1 MPTRAK
7 GEVLHE
13 YIVTGRKLPTEKEPV
28 TPIYKMQIFA
38 SNTIIAKS
46 HFWYF
51 ISMLRR
57 LKKANR
63 EILEC
68 RRAHLFSPLTPP
80 LLSPSTFLAHCP
92 HSIRRLPDM
101 VEALKK
107 LTRKDYN
114 KYVVDTMGEQYG
126 VQVVRTP
133 PYMAEYAP
141 IEFGWSAMKRAQHDL
156 ITHTDDGKKRI
167 EEGALTFCP
176 SLSTEEI
183 VAASDEIIDEADP
196 QPVEDLEELL
206 YMNDTKSAN
215 SGTGPT
221 KQSPKKKVVIETGP
235 KKRTGKG
242 LWEFIK
248 AMSSQRYW
256 DEYFNYKVN
265 DIIRTITKVREIFM
279 KEKMLVECG
288 LPVVIMGDLHGQVL
302 GKNSLEVLMMLFC
315 LKIQCPKS
323 FFLLRGNHEARAIN
337 RVYGFQQELME
348 RFDRDDARELFIKF
362 NEVFS
367 HMPIACLIGQSILC
381 MHGGISPLLNSL
393 DDIRNIPKPMMDP
406 NSNQLACD
414 LMWADPMI
422 GLKGHRPNMIRGV
435 SIHFGEDLLDEVM
448 KRCDLRLVVR
458 GHQMMMN
465 GFNFFHDKKL
475 VTVFTAASYY
485 PDRPN
490 HGAVMH
496 INKDGRIGFKI
507 IAPLESADGKVFRG
521 AHDDANEY
529 DTGYQTCTDQ
539 PKKSSKGGSSKS
551 LKKGDASKKGAAPP
565 PAPAA
570 GLVLERVD
578 SEKKGSEKPPA

>member
-1 MPTRAK
+1 MPK
-7 GEVLHE
+7 SPDSDG
-13 YIVTGRKLPTEKEPV
+13 GDTE
-28 TPIYKMQIFA
+28 
-38 SNTIIAKS
+38 
-46 HFWYF
+46 
-51 ISMLRR
+51 
-57 LKKANR
+57 
-63 EILEC
+63 
-68 RRAHLFSPLTPP
+68 
-80 LLSPSTFLAHCP
+80 
-92 HSIRRLPDM
+92 
-101 VEALKK
+101 
-107 LTRKDYN
+107 
-114 KYVVDTMGEQYG
+114 
-126 VQVVRTP
+126 
-133 PYMAEYAP
+133 
-141 IEFGWSAMKRAQHDL
+141 
-156 ITHTDDGKKRI
+156 
-167 EEGALTFCP
+167 
-176 SLSTEEI
+176 
-183 VAASDEIIDEADP
+183 
-196 QPVEDLEELL
+196 
-206 YMNDTKSAN
+206 NDTKSAN

-221 KQSPKKKVVIETGP
+221 KQSPKKKETGP

-288 LPVVIMGDLHGQVL
+288 LPVVIMGDLHGQYYDLQRAFHKFNTQVDGKMKPGYMTHRFVFMGDYVDR